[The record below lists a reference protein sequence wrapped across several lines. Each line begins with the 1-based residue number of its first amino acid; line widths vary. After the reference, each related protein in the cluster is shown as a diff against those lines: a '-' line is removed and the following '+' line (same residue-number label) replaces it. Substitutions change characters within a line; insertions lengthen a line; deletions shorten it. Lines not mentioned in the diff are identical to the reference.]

1 MAGIHK
7 LTDTKIQA
15 LSKDGYEGDGGY
27 LYIRKRGDGKTW
39 VFRFKVPQKATWAKA
54 GESGKAV
61 ELGLGS
67 YPARSL
73 KDARREAENLR
84 SDLANDRDPRE
95 RFKVKDD
102 EVLTFKV
109 IAERY
114 LKEAEKTFRNDK
126 HKQQWRNTLRDYV
139 YPTLGDKP
147 VADITRREIEK
158 ALRPLWD
165 AGKIETFSRVRMRIE
180 TVLDAGYH
188 ELDIG
193 RRNPARWAGN
203 LKISFGNVSPRA
215 MAEGLGKL
223 KPHAA
228 ANWQEVP
235 AIMSK
240 LRAKPDVM
248 SALAMRFSIL
258 TAARSGE
265 VRGLVWDEIDIEGA
279 VWKLPKAR
287 SKNKQ
292 PHNVPLNAEAVEI
305 LTALKAKADP
315 EQPRVFP
322 GAKGS
327 LLSDVAINKVLH
339 AALPGIT
346 AHGTARS
353 SFRDWVAEATNFPDK
368 VAEAALNHTNPNET
382 EAAYLRTKFFD
393 RRVELMKVW
402 GEFLKGKDNVVGIG
416 LANTG

>member
-1 MAGIHK
+1 MAGINL
-7 LTDTKIQA
+7 LTDTAIRAMAKDA
-15 LSKDGYEGDGGY
+15 YLSDGGF
-27 LYIRKRGDGKTW
+27 LFLRKRGDGKNW
-39 VFRFKVPQKATWAKA
+39 VFRFKIPRKATWAKP
-54 GESGKAV
+54 GEAGKAV
-61 ELGLGS
+61 ELGLGP

-73 KDARREAENLR
+73 KDARREAETLR

-95 RFKVKDD
+95 RFKVKDE
-102 EVLTFKV
+102 EVLTFKIV
-109 IAERY
+109 ADRY
-114 LKEAEKTFRNDK
+114 IKAAEKKFRNEK

-139 YPTLGDKP
+139 YPTLGEKP
-147 VADITRREIEK
+147 IADITRRDIEK
-158 ALRPLWD
+158 TLQPLWD

-180 TVLDAGYH
+180 KVLNAGYH
-188 ELDIG
+188 ELDID
-193 RRNPARWAGN
+193 RRNPARWVDN
-203 LKISFGNVSPRA
+203 LKISFGDISPRA

-228 ANWQEVP
+228 AKWQDVP
-235 AIMSK
+235 AIMTK
-240 LRAKPDVM
+240 LRDKPDVI

-265 VRGLVWDEIDIEGA
+265 VRGLVWDEIDLDGA
-279 VWKLPKAR
+279 AWDLPKER

-292 PHNVPLNAEAVEI
+292 PHRVPLNAEAVEI
-305 LTALKAKADP
+305 LTGLKAKADP

-322 GAKGS
+322 GAKGG
-327 LLSDVAINKVLH
+327 LLSDVAVNKVLH
-339 AALPGIT
+339 AAMPGVT

-393 RRVELMKVW
+393 RRIELMKVW

-416 LANTG
+416 IANTG